1 MNRPFSVRE
10 ISRQAGVSDATV
22 DRVLHDRPGV
32 RQSTVGQVRQAIQ
45 DLEAQRLQL
54 QLTGRRFMI
63 DVVVDAPTRFTSAV
77 RRALEA
83 VLPELRPAVFRA
95 RFHFHERWN
104 PEDCA
109 AELERIARR
118 GSHGVILKAPDVPP
132 ITAAVDR
139 LVQAGIPVVTIATDL
154 PASRRTVYVGI
165 DNRSAGATAAY
176 LIHQWMGS
184 EPGAVAVMVSN
195 DFFRGEE
202 EREMGFRAA
211 MRAMDPGRNVLYLS
225 GSDGLDTT
233 TRVLVAEA
241 LTVHDDLCAVYS
253 SGGGNA
259 GISEAFEAV
268 GRKPEPFIGHDL
280 APENVA
286 LLRAGTVTA
295 LLHHDLNHDIQKA
308 CRAIMHAH
316 GALPHGSDG
325 EPSKIDIITPF
336 NIPHGL

>member
-10 ISRQAGVSDATV
+10 ISRQAGVSNATV

-32 RQSTVGQVRQAIQ
+32 RQGTIGQVRQAIQ

-54 QLTGRRFMI
+54 ELTGRRFMI
-63 DVVVDAPTRFTSAV
+63 DVVVDAPARFTSSV
-77 RRALEA
+77 KRALEA

-95 RFHFHERWN
+95 RFHLHEQWN

-109 AELERIARR
+109 AELDWIGAR
-118 GSHGVILKAPDVPP
+118 GSHGVILKAPDMPS

-139 LVQAGIPVVTIATDL
+139 LVQAGIPVVTLVTDL
-154 PASRRTVYVGI
+154 PASQRTVYVGMN
-165 DNRSAGATAAY
+165 NRSAGATAAY
-176 LIHQWMGS
+176 LIHQWMGT
-184 EPGAVAVMVSN
+184 EPGTVAVTVSN
-195 DFFRGEE
+195 EFFRGEE

-211 MRAMDPGRNVLYLS
+211 MRTMDPGRNVLYLS

-233 TRVLVAEA
+233 TRMLVQEA
-241 LTVHDDLCAVYS
+241 LTAHHDLRAIYS

-268 GRKPEPFIGHDL
+268 GRKPDPFIGHDL
-280 APENVA
+280 VPDNIA

-295 LLHHDLNHDIQKA
+295 LLHHDLNQDIQRS
-308 CRAIMHAH
+308 CRALMHAH
-316 GALPHGSDG
+316 GALPHSGKG
-325 EPSKIDIITPF
+325 EASKIDIITPY
-336 NIPHGL
+336 NIPYGL